1 MTEMNFR
8 RIPPAPYPE
17 AELAGEPWYPV
28 GANDVFPEEFSTFL
42 LSDARVRVAFN
53 RHHAE
58 LLDVHWWQACRD
70 RAAQGRIEDNF
81 PYEDDRRL
89 PTPARSEERRVGKA
103 CVSTCRSRW

>member
-8 RIPPAPYPE
+8 RLPPAPYPE

-28 GANDVFPEEFSTFL
+28 GANDVFPEEFSPFL

-58 LLDVHWWQACRD
+58 LLAVHWWQACRPPD
-70 RAAQGRIEDNF
+70 AKARIAHLS
-81 PYEDDRRL
+81 PYDTDPRL
-89 PTPARSEERRVGKA
+89 PPPAHPFDPGPTS
-103 CVSTCRSRW
+103 

>member
-17 AELAGEPWYPV
+17 AELAGEPWNPV
-28 GANDVFPEEFSTFL
+28 GANDGFPEEFSALL

-58 LLDVHWWQACRD
+58 LLDVHWRKDCRD
-70 RAAQGRIEDNF
+70 RAAQVSIDDIF
-81 PYEDDRRL
+81 PYDEDHRL
-89 PTPARSEERRVGKA
+89 PTQAARLYP
-103 CVSTCRSRW
+103 